1 MPRVVDKKEK
11 AARIG
16 AAAISVFRRFGYDAT
31 RMADIAAGAAV
42 GKGTLYEYFRS
53 KDEIFRFEFERY
65 FEAFEEGAG
74 AAMAAAD
81 SPGDRLRALI
91 GFAFDHVGEWEDH
104 CAVYVDYFG
113 SARSENDAAFPLSG
127 MYAEVEAIIRN
138 LIDAGQASGEID
150 ADVSLDATAQFLVCV
165 FEGVVLHSVFSGGN
179 RAVEPLRAAA
189 LGLLDRG
196 MFTKRATARRARKR
210 KGQQPNRKR

>member
-31 RMADIAAGAAV
+31 RMADIAAAAAV

-65 FEAFEEGAG
+65 FEAFEAGAG

-113 SARSENDAAFPLSG
+113 SARSENDAAFLLSG
-127 MYAEVEAIIRN
+127 MYAEVEAIIRK

-150 ADVSLDATAQFLVCV
+150 ADVSPDATAQFLVCV
-165 FEGVVLHSVFSGGN
+165 FEGVVLHSVFSG
-179 RAVEPLRAAA
+179 RARKGKALRAAA
-189 LGLLDRG
+189 LRLLDHG
-196 MFTKRATARRARKR
+196 MFIAPAAARPLPKRKGDRRKR
-210 KGQQPNRKR
+210 KR